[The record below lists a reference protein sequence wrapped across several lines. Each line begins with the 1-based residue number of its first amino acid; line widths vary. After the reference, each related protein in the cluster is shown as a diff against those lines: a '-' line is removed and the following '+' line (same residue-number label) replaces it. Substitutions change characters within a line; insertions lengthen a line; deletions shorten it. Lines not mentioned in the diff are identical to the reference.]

1 MKKPLLGA
9 LLCALLWVAAPARA
23 DSPLRQAP
31 LGFCSLS
38 SMSSATL
45 LTACVINGVTGVP
58 AGANYA
64 LLCAYTQGVV
74 WRDDPA
80 GTVPTGTP
88 GVGGQGI
95 AAGQCFGY
103 SGPLSRIQIIQ
114 QASGAVLGASFYK

>member
-1 MKKPLLGA
+1 MKSLLGVM
-9 LLCALLWVAAPARA
+9 LLVPFLTIAARA
-23 DSPLRQAP
+23 DPPLRQAP

-45 LTACVINGVTGVP
+45 LTTCVIGGVTGVP

-64 LLCAYTQGVV
+64 LICAYVQGVV
-74 WRDDPA
+74 WRDDPT
-80 GTVPTGTP
+80 GTAPTGTP

-103 SGPLSRIQIIQ
+103 PGSLSKIQIIQ
-114 QASGAVLGASFYK
+114 QTSGAIAGVSFYQ